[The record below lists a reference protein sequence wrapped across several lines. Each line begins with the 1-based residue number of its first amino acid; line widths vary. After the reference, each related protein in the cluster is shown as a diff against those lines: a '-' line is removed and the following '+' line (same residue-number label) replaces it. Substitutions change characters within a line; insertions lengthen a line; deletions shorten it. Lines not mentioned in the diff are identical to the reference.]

1 MIVVDGFPFVERCFE
16 VQFSVFVL
24 ALSDEEGSE
33 LDGDSSSL
41 GGGDEPV
48 LSVCVFVEDGCEEAA
63 EGLSSYRRVLIA
75 PCSVSADVDGKITA
89 VAWRWKREGDLAHG
103 GGKGRLEGGLVAVVL
118 RRGRRLDIGGEGR
131 RRHKIG

>member
-48 LSVCVFVEDGCEEAA
+48 LSVCVFVANA
-63 EGLSSYRRVLIA
+63 S
-75 PCSVSADVDGKITA
+75 SVSKKIFGNLKSEA
-89 VAWRWKREGDLAHG
+89 IKS
-103 GGKGRLEGGLVAVVL
+103 
-118 RRGRRLDIGGEGR
+118 
-131 RRHKIG
+131 